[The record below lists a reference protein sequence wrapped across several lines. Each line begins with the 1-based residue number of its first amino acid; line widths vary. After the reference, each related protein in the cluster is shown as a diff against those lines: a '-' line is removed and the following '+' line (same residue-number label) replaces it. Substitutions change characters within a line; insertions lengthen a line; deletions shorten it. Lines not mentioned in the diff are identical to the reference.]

1 MLAKENRLTARADF
15 ENLRQNGK
23 FLTTPYFSFSFT
35 KRETQLPSRF
45 GFIVSKKIS
54 KSAVV
59 RNRVKRILREIVRKN
74 IGTVKEGW
82 DAVFLVKSGIL
93 SAETDKI
100 EVEVKKCLE
109 IL

>member
-23 FLTTPYFSFSFT
+23 FLTTPYFSFSFI
-35 KRETQLPSRF
+35 KRETHLPSRF

-74 IGTVKEGW
+74 INSVKEGW
-82 DAVFLVKSGIL
+82 DAVFLVKSRIL
-93 SAETDKI
+93 NGDVAKI